1 MRKTFVYRLYPT
13 KTQSRGMSVMLE
25 SHRRLYND
33 MLDERSLAFDAC
45 GMSITYKQQSAR
57 FKVLRSLNKW
67 YANLNFSSAQAT
79 MRRLDKA
86 YTNFFRRVSLGVKP
100 GYPRFKGQGQF
111 SSVEFPKHGD
121 GCRLNENT
129 KRLRI
134 QHVGQ
139 IKVKLHRPT
148 EGAIKTVSFK
158 LEAGKW
164 YAVVSCDL
172 GAAPPCRKGES
183 VGIDVGLSYFL
194 TTSTG
199 EKVDNPRHHK
209 ASLAKLR
216 RLQRSVSRKASKRSK
231 RRRKAIRRLQV
242 QYAKVRN
249 RRKDFHHKTA
259 RMLVDRYAFIA
270 AEKLNIQ
277 GMLRN
282 RRLARS
288 IADAGWY
295 SFLQILGSKAESA
308 GSQVALVDPK
318 YTSQDCSECG
328 DRVRKP
334 LSVRVHRCS
343 CGCVL
348 DRDHNAALNIAARAE
363 PSSGKSGVT

>member
-1 MRKTFVYRLYPT
+1 
-13 KTQSRGMSVMLE
+13 MSVMLE

-33 MLDERSLAFDAC
+33 MLNERVLAFDTC
-45 GMSITYKQQSAR
+45 RISTSYGQQSAR
-57 FKVLRSLNKW
+57 FKVLRGFNKW

-79 MRRLDKA
+79 IRRLDKA
-86 YTNFFRRVSLGVKP
+86 YTNFFRRVKLDAKP
-100 GYPRFKGQGQF
+100 GYPRFKGRGQF

-121 GCRLNENT
+121 GCRLNEDT

-148 EGAIKTVSFK
+148 EGVIKTVSFK
-158 LEAGKW
+158 LDAGKW
-164 YAVVSCDL
+164 YLVVSCDL
-172 GAAPPCRKGES
+172 GVSPEPRTGDS
-183 VGIDVGLSYFL
+183 TGIDVGLKSFL
-194 TTSTG
+194 TTANG

-209 ASLAKLR
+209 VALRKLR
-216 RLQRSVSRKASKRSK
+216 RSQRSVSRKTNKKSN
-231 RRRKAIRRLQV
+231 RRRKAVRILQA
-242 QYAKVRN
+242 QHAKVKN
-249 RRKDFHHKTA
+249 QRKDFHHKTA
-259 RMLVDRYAFIA
+259 RILVNRYAVIA
-270 AEKLNIQ
+270 AEKLNIR

-282 RRLARS
+282 HRLARS

-308 GSQVALVDPK
+308 GSQVILVDPK
-318 YTSQDCSECG
+318 YTSQECSECG
-328 DRVRKP
+328 ERVRKS
-334 LSVRVHRCS
+334 LAVRIHRCP

-363 PSSGKSGVT
+363 PSNVKSRVAWIC